1 MTNIEGKI
9 TRLRAV
15 EPEDIDR
22 MYRWENDY
30 DIWLV
35 SGTTAP
41 FSRQQMQRFV
51 ERQQDADIFS
61 GQLRLIVETLSD
73 AKAVGAID
81 LFEFDPINSR
91 VGLGI
96 LVYELSDRGKGYA
109 ADAVETLCRYI
120 RDRLHL
126 HQVWCNVGTDNE
138 ASLRLFRRAGFIP
151 SGVKRDWQRR
161 PEGYCDEVFLQKILG

>member
-30 DIWLV
+30 DVWLV
-35 SGTTAP
+35 SGTIAP
-41 FSRQQMQRFV
+41 FSRKQIERFV
-51 ERQQDADIFS
+51 ERQQDADILG
-61 GQLRLIVETLSD
+61 GQLRLIIETRAES
-73 AKAVGAID
+73 KAVGAVD
-81 LFEFDPINSR
+81 LFDYDPINSR
-91 VGLGI
+91 AGIGI
-96 LVYELSDRGKGYA
+96 LVYELSDRGRGYA
-109 ADAVETLCRYI
+109 SDAVETLCGYL

-126 HQVWCNVGTDNE
+126 HQVWCNVGADNA
-138 ASLRLFRRAGFIP
+138 ASLRLFLRAGFIR

-161 PEGYCDEVFLQKILG
+161 PDGYHDEVILQKILE